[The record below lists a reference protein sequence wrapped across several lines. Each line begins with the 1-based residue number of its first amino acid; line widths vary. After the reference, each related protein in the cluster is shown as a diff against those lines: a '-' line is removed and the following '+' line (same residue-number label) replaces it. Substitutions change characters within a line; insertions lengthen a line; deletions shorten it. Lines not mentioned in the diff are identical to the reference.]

1 MMRPI
6 GIFGKIISKIKSEQ
20 EYMKNRKAEVK
31 KIDNEDTKYKYENSK
46 LKNII
51 DSITLDSNELRK
63 NLEEKKN
70 KNLELENYIK
80 ELIVN

>member
-1 MMRPI
+1 MRPI